1 MTVQYRGPWWVGVI
15 LVYIWYSNEEFRGVP
30 IHAGHPTP
38 SCCTKSNNPPMKG
51 PCTSYHNHT
60 TTTIV
65 IIITS
70 RTCSSYYTAA
80 CVIEPC
86 NAIVCYG
93 MVCYGMVCYGT
104 VWYRQ
109 FMLTSVFVL
118 VTVTNETVPK
128 LELKFFKT
136 AHVKNI
142 VYNSTHGILRYNRAD
157 VLLVDESTDR
167 ELNQARSKL
176 KPVYTSSE
184 DWQSNA
190 GDLSNQYSTNNN
202 RKYTV
207 YPQTN
212 TTKLYGC
219 PWKYDP
225 CPPRPKCD
233 PGFQSGFPESGCHG
247 LPDRSRHLPDRS
259 ENVVDSC
266 SCQPDVFRQVV

>member
-1 MTVQYRGPWWVGVI
+1 M
-15 LVYIWYSNEEFRGVP
+15 L
-30 IHAGHPTP
+30 
-38 SCCTKSNNPPMKG
+38 
-51 PCTSYHNHT
+51 SYAM
-60 TTTIV
+60 V
-65 IIITS
+65 W
-70 RTCSSYYTAA
+70 
-80 CVIEPC
+80 
-86 NAIVCYG
+86 YG

-184 DWQSNA
+184 D
-190 GDLSNQYSTNNN
+190 
-202 RKYTV
+202 
-207 YPQTN
+207 
-212 TTKLYGC
+212 
-219 PWKYDP
+219 
-225 CPPRPKCD
+225 
-233 PGFQSGFPESGCHG
+233 
-247 LPDRSRHLPDRS
+247 
-259 ENVVDSC
+259 
-266 SCQPDVFRQVV
+266 

>member
-1 MTVQYRGPWWVGVI
+1 MYQLPQPPPPPSSSSSSHLGLVLVI
-15 LVYIWYSNEEFRGVP
+15 
-30 IHAGHPTP
+30 
-38 SCCTKSNNPPMKG
+38 
-51 PCTSYHNHT
+51 YH
-60 TTTIV
+60 
-65 IIITS
+65 
-70 RTCSSYYTAA
+70 TAA
-80 CVIEPC
+80 CLIEPC
-86 NAIVCYG
+86 NAMVWYGTVWYG
-93 MVCYGMVCYGT
+93 MVWYAMVWYGT

-225 CPPRPKCD
+225 CPPMPKCD

-266 SCQPDVFRQVV
+266 SCQPDVFRQVVFGRWLYEKC